1 MGPPERCRGAGPDSL
16 TVIDLSLTPPG
27 VRHVLGIPNS
37 VIGPPTNIAL
47 TPDQALALVA
57 SSVVLDPTDPAGFV
71 PDNVVRVVDLQA
83 DPPSVVG
90 SVVVGRQPSG
100 ISVRGQ
106 GDLALVAN
114 RADGTVS
121 VLSIQGRKV
130 TTRETIQVG
139 SVGDEISD
147 VAFTPDGMKAIAT
160 NRTRSLIHILYI
172 DIKGERV
179 TVAPGTLTG
188 FGELYHGEVTPD
200 GRFALAAGGGQGWGA
215 GAITVVDLE
224 ADPVAVIQVETIG
237 TGPES
242 FTISPDGR
250 LVAAVLMNG
259 SNLAPGD
266 SRLSETGL
274 LVLLSLENGRLSRVQ
289 ELPIGRIPEGVT
301 FTPDGREVLVQY
313 HPDRTIAVFLS
324 RGAAARGLGPAHR
337 RAGIPFGHPRGG
349 VPSPPVGSG
358 RSLIASPAMAS
369 HRKPRL
375 YSARGD
381 LSRIPAGGVTPGEGG
396 APHSC
401 SS

>member
-1 MGPPERCRGAGPDSL
+1 MRQEHLAFLLGAALALPGPAMGQIVVSGNETKIDLRSGTARAVPGAGPDSL

-313 HPDRTIAVFLS
+313 HPDRTIAVFS
-324 RGAAARGLGPAHR
+324 
-337 RAGIPFGHPRGG
+337 
-349 VPSPPVGSG
+349 VVGQRLEDSG
-358 RSLIASPAMAS
+358 RRIDVPGF
-369 HRKPRL
+369 P
-375 YSARGD
+375 SAIRGVEFP
-381 LSRIPAGGVTPGEGG
+381 LRQSAPGG
-396 APHSC
+396 H
-401 SS
+401 